1 MKIREYKESDWNTLV
16 DITMR
21 AWKPV
26 FEGMST
32 AISNDIYEIFVPD
45 WQAEQLRTLTAVCVS
60 QDIDKIV
67 AEEDGKLIGFAAASY
82 HPEDFLGQVY
92 IVGVDPDHGRK
103 GVGTQLTEEC
113 LSMIKAKG
121 FELAMV
127 ETGGDPGH
135 APARAT
141 YESMGF
147 ENFPV
152 CRYLKRL

>member
-1 MKIREYKESDWNTLV
+1 MNIREYQQSDWNTLV

-26 FEGMST
+26 FEGLST
-32 AISNDIYEIFVPD
+32 AISDNIYEIFVPD
-45 WQAEQLRTLTAVCVS
+45 WQAEQLRTLTTVCGS
-60 QDIDKIV
+60 DDIDKIV
-67 AEEDGKLIGFAAASY
+67 AEEDGKVIGFAAASY

-92 IVGVDPDHGRK
+92 IVGVDPEHRRK
-103 GVGTQLTEEC
+103 GIATKLTEEC
-113 LSMIKAKG
+113 LRMIKAKG
-121 FELAMV
+121 LELAMV

-135 APARAT
+135 AAARAT

>member
-1 MKIREYKESDWNTLV
+1 MLIRNYEESDKQILV

-32 AISNDIYEIFVPD
+32 AISPEIYEVFVPD
-45 WQAEQLRTLTAVCVS
+45 WQAEQMRTLNTVCGS
-60 QDIDKIV
+60 DDIDKIV
-67 AEEDGKLIGFAAASY
+67 AVEEDKIIGFAAASY

-92 IVGVDPDHGRK
+92 IVAVDPEHRRK
-103 GVGTQLTEEC
+103 GIATQLTEEC
-113 LSMIKAKG
+113 LRMIKAKG
-121 FELAMV
+121 LDLAMV

-135 APARAT
+135 AAARAT